1 MRDGAINMK
10 SGERKGETIASR
22 RGETI
27 AAQAGH
33 FIDPANGA
41 VTPPIQPSVTF
52 ARDAEY
58 ALIDPA
64 FTYGR
69 GNNPTTAAAET
80 LLASLE
86 GAEAALLFASGLAAA
101 NALFATL
108 PRGAR
113 VVAPR
118 LIYQGTLLRLNQL
131 AAVGLLD
138 VALFDA
144 TQAGALEEA
153 VGAAKTDLVWIES
166 PCNPT
171 WDVIDIAAAARATHE
186 AGARLAVDST
196 VATPVLT
203 RPLALGADIVFHSAT
218 KYLNGHSDVLAGVLL
233 SAKADDSWQQV
244 SEARWLG
251 GAVLGSFEAWLLIR
265 GLRTL
270 YLRVQRASD
279 SALAIARH
287 FEGHEKLDAVL
298 YPGLASHPGHAIAAR
313 QMTGGFGGMLSVLV
327 SGGRAAAIRAASR
340 AEIFMRATSLGGVES
355 LVEHRA
361 TIEGP
366 DSHVPENLLRLSIG
380 IEDVGELIGDLEQML
395 SGAP

>member
-1 MRDGAINMK
+1 MT
-10 SGERKGETIASR
+10 SGGRKGETAASR

-33 FIDPANGA
+33 FIDPANGS

-64 FTYGR
+64 FNYGR
-69 GNNPTTAAAET
+69 GNNPTTAAAEA
-80 LLASLE
+80 LLARLE

-101 NALFATL
+101 NGLFATL
-108 PRGAR
+108 PPGAR

-118 LIYQGTLLRLNQL
+118 LIYQGTLLRLNQM
-131 AAVGLLD
+131 AAAGQLEL
-138 VALFDA
+138 ALFDA
-144 TQAGALEEA
+144 TEAGALEAA

-171 WDVIDIAAAARATHE
+171 WDVIDIAAAARTAHE

-233 SAKADDSWQQV
+233 TAKADDVWQRV

-270 YLRVQRASD
+270 YLRVQRASE

-313 QMTGGFGGMLSVLV
+313 QMTGGFGGMLSILV
-327 SGGRAAAIRAASR
+327 AGGRAAAIRAASR
-340 AEIFMRATSLGGVES
+340 AEIFLRATSLGGVES

-366 DSHVPENLLRLSIG
+366 ESHVPENLLRLSIG

-395 SGAP
+395 SGAS

>member
-1 MRDGAINMK
+1 MT
-10 SGERKGETIASR
+10 SGERK
-22 RGETI
+22 GETI

-33 FIDPANGA
+33 FIDPANGS

-64 FTYGR
+64 FNYGR
-69 GNNPTTAAAET
+69 GNNPTTAAAEA
-80 LLASLE
+80 LLARLE
-86 GAEAALLFASGLAAA
+86 GAEAALLFASGLAGA

-108 PRGAR
+108 APGAR

-131 AAVGLLD
+131 AAAGQLEL
-138 VALFDA
+138 ALFDA
-144 TQAGALEEA
+144 TQAGALEAA

-171 WDVIDIAAAARATHE
+171 WDVIDIAAAARAAHD

-233 SAKADDSWQQV
+233 TAKADDAWQQV

-251 GAVLGSFEAWLLIR
+251 GAVLGSFEAWLLMR

-270 YLRVQRASD
+270 YLRVQRASE

-327 SGGRAAAIRAASR
+327 AGGRASAIRAASR
-340 AEIFMRATSLGGVES
+340 AEIFLRATSLGGVES

-380 IEDVGELIGDLEQML
+380 IEDVGELIDDLEQML
-395 SGAP
+395 SAAP